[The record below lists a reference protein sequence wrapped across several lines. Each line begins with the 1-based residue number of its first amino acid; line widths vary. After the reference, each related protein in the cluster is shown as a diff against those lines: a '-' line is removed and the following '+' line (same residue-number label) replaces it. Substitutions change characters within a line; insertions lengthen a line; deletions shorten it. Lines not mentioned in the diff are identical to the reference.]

1 MSRSLFTIGWQ
12 DETDIQIYVTHSLS
26 RLRGQWIRLP
36 NPLLV
41 SLWIH
46 LVDPLLALPSI
57 DQSFEP
63 GFLVMLRSDELDG
76 IEALLLAVVDDDVD
90 ESAADAA
97 LLVLRVDSH
106 PTQPGDRT

>member
-26 RLRGQWIRLP
+26 RLRGRWIRLP

-63 GFLVMLRSDELDG
+63 GFLVMLRSDEL
-76 IEALLLAVVDDDVD
+76 AVVDDDVD

>member
-1 MSRSLFTIGWQ
+1 MPNL
-12 DETDIQIYVTHSLS
+12 
-26 RLRGQWIRLP
+26 LP
-36 NPLLV
+36 V
-41 SLWIH
+41 SKWIH
-46 LVDPLLALPSI
+46 FVDLLLALPSI